1 MYIYIGEHYHRGGL
15 TLYAKNKNGDLVQL
29 EKKIGKTIDLAGRES
44 ELSRTKSPIGYSMM
58 AAWKTD
64 SDTNKIETSLHSLL
78 DHDRVHGEWFKDTN
92 DDLIG
97 RVADYMK
104 INGYE
109 PVEFPKD
116 SDDEQVIIDRK
127 TINRDISLRPK
138 INELLTG
145 ETFKIKDVAV
155 TILEKGFLCNKN
167 NKTYDSL
174 NSAFGPLEQARN
186 TWYDAKNENGEN
198 VMERLQKINQNRKM
212 VA

>member
-1 MYIYIGEHYHRGGL
+1 MYIYIGEYYHRGNL
-15 TLYAKNKNGDLVQL
+15 TLFAKDKKGDLVPL
-29 EKKIGKTIDLAGRES
+29 EKKIGKTKDLTGRES
-44 ELSRTKSPIGYSMM
+44 ELSRTKSPIGYFMR
-58 AAWKTD
+58 AAWKTNN
-64 SDTNKIETSLHSLL
+64 DTAKIETSLHSLL
-78 DHDRVHGEWFKDTN
+78 DHDRVHGEWFKDPN
-92 DDLIG
+92 NDLIF

-104 INGYE
+104 INGYVQE
-109 PVEFPKD
+109 EFPKD
-116 SDDEQVIIDRK
+116 SDDEQVITDRK

-145 ETFKIKDVAV
+145 ETFKIKDVSV

-186 TWYDAKNENGEN
+186 VWYDAKNENGEN
-198 VMERLQKINQNRKM
+198 VMERLEKINQNRKM